1 MFVTQPSFE
10 QYVPAGLGG
19 PDCRYWRAVGLS
31 LEAPW
36 YLCVRRGLGGEP
48 SATTLVAWEADLL
61 DLVNS
66 NDELGFGAIA
76 RLDKSADGAG
86 RWSLRWI
93 DAIWLASNDECEEVG
108 LVLLLEG
115 EPLPTDEHLNAVKPR
130 DDRTLVFRDS
140 SGER

>member
-1 MFVTQPSFE
+1 MFVTLPPFE
-10 QYVPAGLGG
+10 QYVPPGLGV

-31 LEAPW
+31 FETAW
-36 YLCVRRGLGGEP
+36 YLCVHREPGGGP
-48 SATTLVAWEADLL
+48 SKTTFVAWEADLL
-61 DLVNS
+61 ELVNS
-66 NDELGFGAIA
+66 KDEPGCGAIA

-93 DAIWLASNDECEEVG
+93 DAIWLASNDEREEVG

-115 EPLPTDEHLNAVKPR
+115 EPLPTDEHLQAVKPR

-140 SGER
+140 SAAR